1 MTTDQTTNWQMILLC
16 IIAAVLVIGGTV
28 WAMRGPALESRSTIT
43 APGVDV
49 QTRGGDVKIDAP
61 GTSIQK
67 DSSGTR
73 IKAPGVD
80 IELPPKQGQ

>member
-1 MTTDQTTNWQMILLC
+1 MTTQPNNLLGTIALS
-16 IIAAVLVIGGTV
+16 IIAAAIVISGTA
-28 WAMRGPALESRSTIT
+28 WAMRQPPRESRSSIS

-49 QTRGGDVKIDAP
+49 QTRGDDVKIDAP
-61 GTSIQK
+61 YTSIQK

-80 IELPPKQGQ
+80 IVLPPKESQ